1 MKELVGKV
9 LREVMEVKEVWRKG
23 VVEMVVEVIRDV
35 CEVEVG
41 QNGGIFVWIK
51 QQITDQ
57 EVELPIVQFE
67 VLIEESKKLLE
78 VKEHVDKDGKLP
90 SMP

>member
-1 MKELVGKV
+1 MGKV